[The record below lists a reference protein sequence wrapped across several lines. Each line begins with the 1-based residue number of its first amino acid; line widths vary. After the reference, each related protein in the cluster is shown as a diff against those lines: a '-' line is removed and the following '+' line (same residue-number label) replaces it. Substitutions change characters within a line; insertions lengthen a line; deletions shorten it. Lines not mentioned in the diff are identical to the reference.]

1 MTWSTHS
8 RRIDPITLSAKEF
21 CHGEPGAMGLSR
33 MPVGSRSAFRPTLRP
48 TLVAK
53 HSKIKNPHNV
63 FGNGDRQDGKRD
75 GKNRLFEDDHDSL
88 LFKAPEPFL
97 DHRPA
102 GSEQIEG
109 LRLLDWLS
117 RKQVVPVVR

>member
-8 RRIDPITLSAKEF
+8 RRIDPISLSAKEF

-63 FGNGDRQDGKRD
+63 FGNGDRQDGKPHE
-75 GKNRLFEDDHDSL
+75 KNRWFEETHGSL
-88 LFKAPEPFL
+88 LSNAPDPL
-97 DHRPA
+97 RDHRP
-102 GSEQIEG
+102 
-109 LRLLDWLS
+109 
-117 RKQVVPVVR
+117 

>member
-8 RRIDPITLSAKEF
+8 RRIDPISLSAKEF

-97 DHRPA
+97 DHRPKRTDR
-102 GSEQIEG
+102 GSE
-109 LRLLDWLS
+109 
-117 RKQVVPVVR
+117 VA

>member
-1 MTWSTHS
+1 
-8 RRIDPITLSAKEF
+8 
-21 CHGEPGAMGLSR
+21 MGLSR

-75 GKNRLFEDDHDSL
+75 GKSRLFENAHTKTVARRVGQK
-88 LFKAPEPFL
+88 KAVAIAVRNVSGRRRWSKLHE
-97 DHRPA
+97 
-102 GSEQIEG
+102 
-109 LRLLDWLS
+109 WLAS
-117 RKQVVPVVR
+117 KK

>member
-1 MTWSTHS
+1 
-8 RRIDPITLSAKEF
+8 
-21 CHGEPGAMGLSR
+21 
-33 MPVGSRSAFRPTLRP
+33 
-48 TLVAK
+48 
-53 HSKIKNPHNV
+53 
-63 FGNGDRQDGKRD
+63 
-75 GKNRLFEDDHDSL
+75 LFEDDHDSL